1 MPRKKWSEIR
11 AKASPEVLAGAE
23 EVLTSL
29 RLADLR
35 RARNL
40 TQETVAERLSIRQVS
55 VSRMESRGDVRVST
69 LRSVVTAMGGTLDV
83 LARFPDAVYRIA
95 FDDGEAD
102 ARVEPFGGPN
112 GTESPVVEFATAAE
126 RRAGDGRA

>member
-40 TQETVAERLSIRQVS
+40 TQETVAERLSVRQVS
-55 VSRMESRGDVRVST
+55 VSRLESRGDVRVST
-69 LRSVVTAMGGTLDV
+69 LRSVVTAMGGTLEV

-102 ARVEPFGGPN
+102 ARVEPLGGPN
-112 GTESPVVEFATAAE
+112 GTDSPVVGFATVAE
-126 RRAGDGRA
+126 QRAGDGQA

>member
-23 EVLTSL
+23 EALTSL

-40 TQETVAERLSIRQVS
+40 TQETVAERLSVRQVS

-83 LARFPDAVYRIA
+83 LARFPDAVYRIT
-95 FDDGEAD
+95 FDGSEAD
-102 ARVEPFGGPN
+102 ARVEPFGG
-112 GTESPVVEFATAAE
+112 GAGSAESCL
-126 RRAGDGRA
+126 R

>member
-11 AKASPEVLAGAE
+11 AKASPEVLAGAD

-35 RARNL
+35 RARSL
-40 TQETVAERLSIRQVS
+40 TQETVAERLSVRQVS

-83 LARFPDAVYRIA
+83 LARFPDAVYRIV
-95 FDDGEAD
+95 FDDSEAD
-102 ARVEPFGGPN
+102 ARVVALGGPSSI
-112 GTESPVVEFATAAE
+112 EPPIVEFATVAE
-126 RRAGDGRA
+126 QRAGDG